1 MCVILMLF
9 YLLGGIQK
17 DGEKKVSEKC
27 KNDHPG
33 NNSKISIGNG
43 ILYIYIIF
51 NNIVYEDSVI
61 LAGSLNI
68 IIITFLYIS
77 WVHYMRKISEDVNK
91 LNSENLTCSNYTLT
105 LKGLPRTFDEKDF
118 TISAFGSDKVER
130 ASFAFDISEIV
141 YLKSSLAKLK
151 SRQFNIEKI
160 RTEYKNCAP
169 NATESE
175 ITTATAA
182 NYPTSGCLCC
192 KSMTL

>member
-1 MCVILMLF
+1 MCMILMLF
-9 YLLGGIQK
+9 YLLGGMQK
-17 DGEKKVSEKC
+17 GEKKVSEKYN
-27 KNDHPG
+27 NDDPG
-33 NNSKISIGNG
+33 SNSDISIGNG

-61 LAGSLNI
+61 LAGFLNI

-77 WVHYMRKISEDVNK
+77 WVHFMRKISEDVNK
-91 LNSENLTCSNYTLT
+91 LNSENLTCSNYTLA

-130 ASFAFDISEIV
+130 SSFTFDISEIV
-141 YLKSSLAKLK
+141 HLKSSLAKLK
-151 SRQFNIEKI
+151 SRHFIIEKI

-192 KSMTL
+192 KSINL